1 MHGRGGCEED
11 WIPSRHMWPVP
22 ALATATATAAS
33 VAAAAADVASPKSP
47 LSLDYFSKDGRK
59 ISVGDCALFKP
70 PQETSPPFIGIIRR
84 LTSGKEDYLKLGVN
98 WLYRPADIKLGK
110 GVLPE
115 VAPNEVFYS
124 FHKDEIPAA
133 SLLHPC
139 KVAFLRK
146 GVELPPGI
154 SSFVCRRVYDTTNK
168 RLWWLTDQDYI
179 NERQEEVDQLLDKT
193 RLEMNAV
200 QSGGRSPKPLNGPST
215 PQLKA
220 GSDGV
225 QSSSTS
231 FPSQTKGKKRGD
243 RGDQGSEPVKRERS
257 LKTEDFSS
265 THFRGESMLKS
276 EIAKITEKG
285 GLVDY
290 DGVEK
295 LVELM
300 QTDRVEKKIDLAGRI
315 MLVDV
320 IASTDRY
327 DCLGKF
333 LQLKGVSVLDE
344 WLQEVHKGKIGDGA
358 STKENDKSVEDFL
371 FALLRALDKLPVNLD
386 ALQSCHLGKSVNHL
400 RTHKNL
406 EIQKKA
412 RGLIDTWKKRV
423 EAEWNTNDVKSGS
436 SQAVSWPSKSGF
448 PDVSHGG
455 GRRSAGSAEAPTK
468 NSIAQISGSKTAA
481 TKISHGDSASKLT
494 STVAG
499 SSKISVSLPLTVT
512 TSRDSPGK
520 VVIGSATSDI
530 PSATVKEEKSS
541 SSSQSPNSHS
551 CSSDHGKTMSSSW
564 KEDGRGS
571 TAGSNV
577 SKTSGASRHR
587 KSNNGILG
595 SAVSGVQKETSVVK
609 CSSLDRKTTS
619 EKISHTGSACDAP
632 LLDHGNNQRLI
643 VRLPNLGR
651 SPARSASGSSFDDP
665 SATVSRASS
674 PGVAE
679 KHDQLE
685 RKLKVKSEAF
695 RANISADFNAESWQ
709 WNSVKDGS
717 VGSDEGNG
725 SPGAFPDEDND
736 RTGYD
741 NDRPFESSKV
751 TSSGPG
757 SHKPTFVSDSKHGKP
772 HEASLRSIN
781 VLIDSCIK
789 GSEANTSLPVGDDRG
804 MNLLASVAA
813 EEMSKSD
820 LVSPSGSPRRSS
832 PVLAHSPSEDG
843 TKLRFSGENDAG
855 QSQAPSRD
863 YADGDREKKR
873 ANGGALHVSGHG
885 SAKVCGD
892 SKLTSCE
899 EKIVVEQNSQMCTS
913 SASLPKSSNQGL
925 SSDGQPGETTTDS
938 EKVPPRDLKEEC
950 TDVEENN
957 KLHEKIGAS
966 PFGGESMHDSKS
978 NSRSPLLD
986 ENKDSSPKE
995 KKNGETCKSAASCIV
1010 QNSMGDLSDI
1020 DNVISHGE
1028 EERETK
1034 ELSSLPQSER
1044 GGESSNVIP
1053 EASVAGVSVSA
1064 EVKHPSILSCN
1075 AYNEESKDSLLLSG
1089 SDVLESNNVDGHKSE
1104 VADAELN
1111 ESQRT
1116 ERGAIVS
1123 STAENCTAAAV
1134 GSDTLGQNG
1143 GVMENSDRTEVLE
1156 RCPSGSAPHEDS
1168 SAIPVQETT
1177 QDPKSWATKISTVEA
1192 VADESA
1198 SAAEASPLSGVA
1210 GSDAA
1215 AKLDID
1221 LNEGFPTDEAT
1232 QADTVNSAGPA
1243 CSVRLPG
1250 PLPFPLS
1257 SMSSS
1262 LPSSITVAAAA
1273 KGPFVLP
1280 ENLLR
1285 NKGEIGWK
1293 GSAATSAFRPAEP
1306 RKVLEMPIAATDASD
1321 TPPGKQGRPPLDIDL
1336 NVADERVLEDM
1347 ASHISGRE
1355 TISESMPVSVRDL
1368 GRNEMI
1374 SSSIPSR
1381 SAGGLDLDL
1390 NRVDEATDLGQ
1401 FSASTSRRTEAP
1413 LLSMRASSSG
1423 GVSNG
1428 EVNVLRNFDL
1438 NNGPGLDEVSLEPAP
1453 PRPLSKSN
1461 VPFLSPVAGVRMNND
1476 VSSLSSWFTPG
1487 SYPGFAVSS
1496 ILPDRGDH
1504 PYPVVATAGA
1514 QRILGPSGGGPSF
1527 GPDMY
1532 RGPVLSSAPA
1542 LAFSPA
1548 TAQFPYP
1555 GFPFGSS
1562 FPLPSTSFSSGSTLY
1577 MDSSASGG
1585 MCFPAVPSQLM
1596 GAASAVPSHFPR
1608 PYVISVPDG
1617 TANGGAESSRKWGR
1631 QGLDLNAGPGGADNE
1646 GRDDRL
1652 SSTSRQISVSS
1663 AQAITEEQV
1672 RMYQAAGA
1680 VLKRKEPEGGWD
1692 TERFNY
1698 KQPSWQ

>member
-1 MHGRGGCEED
+1 MHGRVGGEED

-33 VAAAAADVASPKSP
+33 VAPAAADVASPKSS
-47 LSLDYFSKDGRK
+47 LSLDFFCKDGRK
-59 ISVGDCALFKP
+59 ICVGDCALFKP

-84 LTSGKEDYLKLGVN
+84 LASGKEDYLKLGVN
-98 WLYRPADIKLGK
+98 WLYRPTDIKLGK

-115 VAPNEVFYS
+115 VAPNEIFYS

-154 SSFVCRRVYDTTNK
+154 SSFVCRRVYDTTSK

-179 NERQEEVDQLLDKT
+179 NVRQEEVDQLLDKT

-215 PQLKA
+215 PQLKS

-225 QSSSTS
+225 QSSCTS

-243 RGDQGSEPVKRERS
+243 RGDLGSEPVKRERS
-257 LKTEDFSS
+257 LKTEDFNS
-265 THFRGESMLKS
+265 THVRGESMLKS

-285 GLVDY
+285 GLVDF

-320 IASTDRY
+320 IAATDRY

-436 SQAVSWPSKSGF
+436 NQAVSWPSKSGF
-448 PDVSHGG
+448 PDVSHSG

-468 NSIAQISGSKTAA
+468 NSIAQISGSKTGA

-494 STVAG
+494 SALAG
-499 SSKISVSLPLTVT
+499 SSKVSVSLPSTVT

-520 VVIGSATSDI
+520 VAVGSATSDI
-530 PSATVKEEKSS
+530 PSTTVKEEKSS

-551 CSSDHGKTMSSSW
+551 CSSDHAKTMSSSW

-595 SAVSGVQKETSVVK
+595 SSAVSGVQKETSLVK
-609 CSSLDRKTTS
+609 CSSLDRKTTP
-619 EKISHTGSACDAP
+619 EKISHTGSACDITHDAP
-632 LLDHGNNQRLI
+632 FLDHGNNQRLI

-679 KHDQLE
+679 KHDQFE
-685 RKLKVKSEAF
+685 RKVKVKSEAF

-741 NDRPFESSKV
+741 NDRPLESSKV
-751 TSSGPG
+751 TSSGPE
-757 SHKPTFVSDSKHGKP
+757 SHKPAYVSDSKHGKS

-789 GSEANTSLPVGDDRG
+789 GSEANTSFPVGDDRG
-804 MNLLASVAA
+804 MDLLASVAA
-813 EEMSKSD
+813 GEISKSD
-820 LVSPSGSPRRSS
+820 LVSPIGSPRSS
-832 PVLAHSPSEDG
+832 PVLEHSPSEDG
-843 TKLRFSGENDAG
+843 TKLRFSDENDAG

-863 YADGDREKKR
+863 NGDHEKKHSK
-873 ANGGALHVSGHG
+873 GGALHTSGN
-885 SAKVCGD
+885 SSLKVCGD
-892 SKLTSCE
+892 NKLTSCE

-913 SASLPKSSNQGL
+913 SASLQKSNNQGL
-925 SSDGQPGETTTDS
+925 SSDGQPGETTADS
-938 EKVPPRDLKEEC
+938 EKVPPGDLKEEC
-950 TDVEENN
+950 ADVEENN
-957 KLHEKIGAS
+957 QL
-966 PFGGESMHDSKS
+966 HDSKS
-978 NSRSPLLD
+978 NIKSPLLD
-986 ENKDSSPKE
+986 ENKDSSPKD
-995 KKNGETCKSAASCIV
+995 KKFGETCKSAASCIV
-1010 QNSMGDLSDI
+1010 QNSIGDLSDK
-1020 DNVISHGE
+1020 DNVISHGK

-1034 ELSSLPQSER
+1034 ELSSLPQLQR

-1053 EASVAGVSVSA
+1053 EASVVGVSA
-1064 EVKHPSILSCN
+1064 ESKHPSVSSCD
-1075 AYNEESKDSLLLSG
+1075 ASNEEIKDSVLLSG
-1089 SDVLESNNVDGHKSE
+1089 SGVLEPNNKDGHKSE

-1111 ESQRT
+1111 QSQRT
-1116 ERGAIVS
+1116 DRGAVVS

-1134 GSDTLGQNG
+1134 SLDTLGLNG
-1143 GVMENSDRTEVLE
+1143 GFMENSDRTEVLE
-1156 RCPSGSAPHEDS
+1156 CCPSGSAPHEDS

-1177 QDPKSWATKISTVEA
+1177 QGPKSLATKISSVEVEA
-1192 VADESA
+1192 DDSA
-1198 SAAEASPLSGVA
+1198 SAAEASSLSGVA

-1232 QADTVNSAGPA
+1232 PADTVNSAGRA
-1243 CSVRLPG
+1243 CSVHLPG

-1257 SMSSS
+1257 SMPSS

-1321 TPPGKQGRPPLDIDL
+1321 TPPGKQARPPLDIDL
-1336 NVADERVLEDM
+1336 NVPDERILEDM
-1347 ASHISGRE
+1347 ASHVSARE

-1368 GRNEMI
+1368 GRNEML

-1381 SAGGLDLDL
+1381 SAGLDLDL
-1390 NRVDEATDLGQ
+1390 NRVDEATDLGH
-1401 FSASTSRRTEAP
+1401 FSASTSRRTEPP

-1438 NNGPGLDEVSLEPAP
+1438 NNGPGLDEVSLEPVP

-1461 VPFLSPVAGVRMNND
+1461 VPFLSPVASVRMNND

-1504 PYPVVATAGA
+1504 PYSVVATAGA
-1514 QRILGPSGGGPSF
+1514 QRILGPSSGAPSF

-1542 LAFSPA
+1542 VAFSPA

-1577 MDSSASGG
+1577 MDSSAAGG

-1596 GAASAVPSHFPR
+1596 GAASVVPSHFPR
-1608 PYVISVPDG
+1608 PYMISVPDG

-1631 QGLDLNAGPGGADNE
+1631 QGLDLNAGPGGADIE

-1652 SSTSRQISVSS
+1652 SSTSRQISVSN

-1692 TERFNY
+1692 AERFNK